1 MALEE
6 QDKLVE
12 VMLRE
17 SRKEKT
23 EYKVVALEST
33 GTVLKEMKLDR
44 FKAIYEIVGGYLP
57 QSEKNEE
64 EETEK
69 DEDDAEGGAR
79 KLELQHSALVC
90 VGLSWPENKDTA
102 ETFLPTLLDQLE
114 ILATNTTR
122 RNQLA
127 LIKCLG
133 NILKVWTVSEEQ
145 YSVLV
150 FTKLAA
156 VISSLLGIPKYVQL
170 RTETL
175 QVLAQS
181 VKLLTGAAKPQLVET
196 FRSEVLSS
204 LDGVI
209 KDLGSDPATKTTA
222 RDLKTALKSL
232 QGGDEN

>member
-17 SRKEKT
+17 SRK
-23 EYKVVALEST
+23 
-33 GTVLKEMKLDR
+33 
-44 FKAIYEIVGGYLP
+44 
-57 QSEKNEE
+57 

-102 ETFLPTLLDQLE
+102 ETFLPTVLDQLE

-122 RNQLA
+122 RLA

-156 VISSLLGIPKYVQL
+156 MQFLSCIQVTFNLLFGTIGNSNTMLKMMAVQFVHQIIYHCPKQ
-170 RTETL
+170 R
-175 QVLAQS
+175 
-181 VKLLTGAAKPQLVET
+181 
-196 FRSEVLSS
+196 LSS
-204 LDGVI
+204 IFVVSDRQSRNSNKQI
-209 KDLGSDPATKTTA
+209 KILHLKLIIFPITT
-222 RDLKTALKSL
+222 T
-232 QGGDEN
+232 

>member
-17 SRKEKT
+17 SRK
-23 EYKVVALEST
+23 
-33 GTVLKEMKLDR
+33 
-44 FKAIYEIVGGYLP
+44 
-57 QSEKNEE
+57 

-102 ETFLPTLLDQLE
+102 ETFLPTVLDQLE

-122 RNQLA
+122 RLA

>member
-23 EYKVVALEST
+23 EYKIVALEST

-79 KLELQHSALVC
+79 KLVC
-90 VGLSWPENKDTA
+90 VGLSWPENKDMA
-102 ETFLPTLLDQLE
+102 ETFLPTVLDQLE
-114 ILATNTTR
+114 TLATNTTR
-122 RNQLA
+122 KNQLA

-145 YSVLV
+145 YSMLV

-156 VISSLLGIPKYVQL
+156 VISSLLQIPKYVQL

-175 QVLAQS
+175 QVLGQT